1 MEWEREL
8 AKRCEIELEE
18 IERLQRKCEDIPG
31 WENSDAARD
40 DWRNGSRDLFLL
52 VIIFPNEFSLLRCL
66 ERECRKIDDLLT
78 EIDDTGGSAMKSP
91 NHRTN
96 DAAVSDTYDLSYFR
110 QDHYRRSIR
119 FKAWRKNPSH
129 AAENYELMVAV
140 TGNFALL
147 DYLQEALKE
156 SIQLWKEWGVGSF
169 SIVDGIKARIET
181 LLYIKERSGYRK
193 EISHPS
199 IKC

>member
-1 MEWEREL
+1 MKWEREL

-18 IERLQRKCEDIPG
+18 IERLQRKGEDIQG
-31 WENSDAARD
+31 WENSDGARD

-52 VIIFPNEFSLLRCL
+52 VIMFPNEFSLLRCL
-66 ERECRKIDDLLT
+66 ERECRKSDDLL

-91 NHRTN
+91 NHPTN

-110 QDHYRRSIR
+110 QDNYRRSTR
-119 FKAWRKNPSH
+119 FETWRKNPSH
-129 AAENYELMVAV
+129 AAENYELMAAV
-140 TGNFALL
+140 TGNFAVL

-156 SIQLWKEWGVGSF
+156 SIQLWKEWGVDSF
-169 SIVDGIKARIET
+169 GIVDGIEARIKT